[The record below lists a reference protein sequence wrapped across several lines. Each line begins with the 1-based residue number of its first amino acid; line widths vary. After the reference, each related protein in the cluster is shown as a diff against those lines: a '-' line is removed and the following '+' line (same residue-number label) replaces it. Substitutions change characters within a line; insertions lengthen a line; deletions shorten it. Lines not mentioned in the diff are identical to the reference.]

1 MSENIAII
9 PARGGSKRIS
19 KKNILEFFDKPMI
32 AWTIEAA
39 IKSNIFTKVLVST
52 DCEEI
57 AKVSKDYGAEVPFL
71 RKSYADDMSPV
82 SLATHDALIKAED
95 FWSLGFDTVTQ
106 LMPNCPLRNNKDIVD
121 AMKTFEQ
128 KKRDFQISCF
138 KFEWMNP
145 WWSFKYQEDD
155 KHAFMFPEAVNKRS
169 QDLDSLFCPTGSIW
183 IAKAKKFKSTQT
195 FYGDGFKFEPMNWVS
210 AVDIDNYEDLDFAK
224 ALKSLGN

>member
-9 PARGGSKRIS
+9 PARGGSKRVP
-19 KKNILEFFDKPMI
+19 KKNIIEFFGKPLI

-57 AKVSKDYGAEVPFL
+57 AKVSIDYGAEVPFL

-82 SLATHDALIKAED
+82 SLATHDALIKAEN
-95 FWSLGFDTVTQ
+95 FWSLNFDTVTQ

-121 AMKTFEQ
+121 AMKNFKN

-145 WWSFKYQEDD
+145 WWSFKFKEDNN
-155 KHAFMFPEAVNKRS
+155 HEFMFPEAINNRS

-183 IAKAKKFKSTQT
+183 IAKAKKLKSTQT
-195 FYGDGFKFEPMNWVS
+195 FYGKDYKFEPMHWVS
-210 AVDIDNYEDLDFAK
+210 AVDIDSYEDLDFAK
-224 ALKSLGN
+224 ALKGLGN